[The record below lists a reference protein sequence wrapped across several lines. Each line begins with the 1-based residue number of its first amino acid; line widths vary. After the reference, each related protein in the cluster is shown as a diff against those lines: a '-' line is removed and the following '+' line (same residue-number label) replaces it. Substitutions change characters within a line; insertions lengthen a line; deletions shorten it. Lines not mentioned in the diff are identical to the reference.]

1 MNFLNILKN
10 CEPNISQITR
20 DSGVSRRAVYNWE
33 SALPR
38 RDVFNHLLGM
48 NKYKEALSAIDY
60 NKERLL
66 MPLGRKAYIAPS
78 VVHRLVDGYLV
89 ETKD

>member
-1 MNFLNILKN
+1 
-10 CEPNISQITR
+10 
-20 DSGVSRRAVYNWE
+20 
-33 SALPR
+33 
-38 RDVFNHLLGM
+38 
-48 NKYKEALSAIDY
+48 
-60 NKERLL
+60 